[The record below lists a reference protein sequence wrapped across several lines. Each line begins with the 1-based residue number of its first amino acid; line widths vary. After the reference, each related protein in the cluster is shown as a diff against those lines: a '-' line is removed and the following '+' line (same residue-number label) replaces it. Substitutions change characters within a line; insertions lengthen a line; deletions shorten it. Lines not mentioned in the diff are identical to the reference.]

1 MIVVQVTIVVT
12 KICNAAAAALCLDD
26 ADGDD
31 GDDEEKMK
39 LNFRQANFHKSGV
52 ITKVDKLIAPR
63 LIFCWFFLVGCS
75 FETIFESNGGEIR
88 TCIVGLDKR
97 ERTRELILICCK
109 HEQKSDQSY

>member
-12 KICNAAAAALCLDD
+12 KICNAPAAAAALCLD
-26 ADGDD
+26 DGDD

-63 LIFCWFFLVGCS
+63 LIFCWFF
-75 FETIFESNGGEIR
+75 TGGM
-88 TCIVGLDKR
+88 
-97 ERTRELILICCK
+97 
-109 HEQKSDQSY
+109 